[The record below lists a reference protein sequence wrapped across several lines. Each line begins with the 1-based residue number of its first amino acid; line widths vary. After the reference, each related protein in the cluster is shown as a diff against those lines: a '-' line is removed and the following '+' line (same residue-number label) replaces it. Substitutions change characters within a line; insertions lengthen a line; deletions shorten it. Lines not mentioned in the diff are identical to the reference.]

1 MTGSRP
7 RSREALAKRSFTGHT
22 TDERSDRVG
31 NVGGV
36 IRVTARA
43 SRQFS
48 NSNDTSNICRL
59 PIGETIMK
67 LLLRMAALAAL
78 TACSASNTTQVARQD
93 ARLSSNDQLTL
104 TVTDA
109 PARPGVMFVA
119 GTITGGQGAVTV
131 SSTRYG
137 SVCSTD
143 ITANADVAKGK
154 ITLTVK
160 FAERT
165 AICTADIRAITYRAD
180 IAGIVPGEYEVDVVH
195 SNADGSNGTVLT
207 QRVKV
212 T

>member
-1 MTGSRP
+1 MAPAT
-7 RSREALAKRSFTGHT
+7 LAS
-22 TDERSDRVG
+22 
-31 NVGGV
+31 V
-36 IRVTARA
+36 IQVTASA
-43 SRQFS
+43 NPQFS
-48 NSNDTSNICRL
+48 NSNDTSCICRL
-59 PIGETIMK
+59 SIGETIMR

-93 ARLSSNDQLTL
+93 VRFSSDDQLTL

-109 PARPGVMFVA
+109 PARPGFMFVA
-119 GTITGGQGAVTV
+119 GTITGGQGAVIV

-143 ITANADVAKGK
+143 ITANAAVANGK

-180 IAGIVPGEYEVDVVH
+180 IAGVAPGEYEVDLVH
-195 SNADGSNGTVLT
+195 SNADGSSGTVLT